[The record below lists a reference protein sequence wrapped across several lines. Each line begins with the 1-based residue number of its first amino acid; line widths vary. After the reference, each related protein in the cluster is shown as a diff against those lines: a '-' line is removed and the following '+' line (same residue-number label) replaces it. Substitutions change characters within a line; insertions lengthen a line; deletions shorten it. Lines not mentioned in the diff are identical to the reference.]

1 MVPAQAQSTVK
12 PPQIDLSKTQQQQH
26 QQQQDDNPFR
36 IPTNEEIFTVKE
48 DRKRIR
54 EAERK
59 ALARQALHER
69 GTCSSAIKGLAAD
82 STRKRD
88 KFASAR
94 HQGPK
99 ATAAEGAVHKGGATP
114 SRRRGRENVKEFL
127 AKKREIFLVQMG
139 LDTKQLEI
147 NKLEERAM
155 RREEALKRSEQ
166 MLEVDA
172 LRFDA
177 FLKEN
182 DERVQ
187 DAIHKAENEAKN
199 KQEKVIEIKRL
210 NTQAAVIR
218 SELNK
223 LEEQLEDCRK
233 YRAFLDRI
241 TPAEHF
247 SAAENARAEKRR
259 LQIESWQAD
268 CDALKQQK
276 RAARAAETEARA
288 RVAGAHSQ
296 QEATRAEAALAEA
309 VQAAREMHA
318 IKEPGMP
325 AEEVAEEAEQP
336 MYFQEPRMLLAVFK
350 ELEEGNLFLI
360 QNAQEGEE
368 GLEDARQEMAAVR
381 GRLDAEASDLSS
393 QYAWLHH
400 SCAAAKARCE
410 LLREQARPTTEA
422 PKAGSTSQQA
432 TLEQLSAKIIEV
444 YQQCGFDKD
453 ASLSILQML
462 TNVEN
467 KLEEQ
472 LVHVSTIPKD
482 VAEAAERA
490 REKDRRT
497 VAREEKL
504 QYQKQEHEARVKRA
518 MERAAA
524 PVFKKQGKQDM
535 FRSRLRLHQKRQTG
549 FSARAHL
556 SIACKEGCAGAVVVG
571 DFRPIGVLQ
580 GRLVSSLRL
589 SQRTLAAEGSATEH
603 ALQQE

>member
-218 SELNK
+218 
-223 LEEQLEDCRK
+223 
-233 YRAFLDRI
+233 
-241 TPAEHF
+241 T
-247 SAAENARAEKRR
+247 ENARAEKRR

-276 RAARAAETEARA
+276 RAAR
-288 RVAGAHSQ
+288 
-296 QEATRAEAALAEA
+296 
-309 VQAAREMHA
+309 
-318 IKEPGMP
+318 
-325 AEEVAEEAEQP
+325 EEVAEEAEQP

-535 FRSRLRLHQKRQTG
+535 FRSRLRLHQKRQT
-549 FSARAHL
+549 
-556 SIACKEGCAGAVVVG
+556 
-571 DFRPIGVLQ
+571 
-580 GRLVSSLRL
+580 VSLKTDEDAEL
-589 SQRTLAAEGSATEH
+589 EDYLAST
-603 ALQQE
+603 